1 MVPTLV
7 RTLGVKGHRPIV
19 GTRDNKDVI
28 FAFASMNLANGR
40 LTSRLLS
47 SEARDRRRNGSHK
60 TRRMQQG
67 FARHLEDVA
76 RAYPAVQHRRV
87 VLTIDNAPWHRGKPI
102 ADVLAR
108 HPHLTLY
115 RLPSYSPNL
124 NTIERLWKLLRH
136 RATHNRLFE
145 KLGEMRQA
153 LRAALGYFQT
163 ARHRILS
170 MIMSPRRRAK
180 LPTA

>member
-7 RTLGVKGHRPIV
+7 RTLGMKGHRPIV

-28 FAFASMNLANGR
+28 FAFASMNVVGGR
-40 LTSRLLS
+40 LTSRLLTS
-47 SEARDRRRNGSHK
+47 TTLDRRRNGSHK

-76 RAYPAVQHRRV
+76 RAYPAPKYRRV

-102 ADVLAR
+102 TDVLAR
-108 HPHLTLY
+108 HPHLELY

-124 NTIERLWKLLRH
+124 NLIERFWKLLRR
-136 RATHNRLFE
+136 RATHNRLFDWVAD
-145 KLGEMRQA
+145 MRRA
-153 LRAALGYFQT
+153 LRAAISYFQT
-163 ARHRILS
+163 ARRRVLSLIL
-170 MIMSPRRRAK
+170 SPRRRAK
-180 LPTA
+180 VPAA